1 MDGPSG
7 DRGVNWRAVRS
18 LFELQEERGEAWD
31 YTVKVSMLEVY
42 NETIIDLLPS
52 THDSD
57 TGAESKTNSSS
68 SSSSSSSGG
77 GGGGGGGSSGAG
89 LEVRQKSGRKGA
101 TSVFVAGLS
110 EVVVSSADDAMEVRT
125 CWC

>member
-18 LFELQEERGEAWD
+18 LFELQEERGKAWD

-77 GGGGGGGSSGAG
+77 GGGGGGGSKIGDSSWGLFQTAGALG
-89 LEVRQKSGRKGA
+89 C
-101 TSVFVAGLS
+101 
-110 EVVVSSADDAMEVRT
+110 SSSNPES
-125 CWC
+125 